1 MSFVVA
7 HAFNCDLDLAEILGE
22 LRARTSFEWIERDS
36 FFWGDYISAGVS
48 PGVIAKIFIEDPGY
62 LIEIKFRDDSLRGDW
77 ERAAGQVM
85 DELLPLIGG
94 RDVRL
99 APANN

>member
-7 HAFNCDLDLAEILGE
+7 HAFNCDLELPEILAE

-48 PGVIAKIFIEDPGY
+48 PGVIAKVFEEDPGY
-62 LIEIKFRDDSLRGDW
+62 LFEVKFSDDRLRADW
-77 ERAAGQVM
+77 ERATHEVM
-85 DELLPLIGG
+85 DQVLPLIGA
-94 RDVRL
+94 RDVR
-99 APANN
+99 PASSNN